1 VRRRHER
8 GTGHGRDIE
17 RLRVVAIDEVARP
30 AQVHEVGDLLGRH
43 ADDGNR
49 PVVAAA
55 ALGPSVFIGKIRASN
70 IC

>member
-8 GTGHGRDIE
+8 GTSHGRDIE

-43 ADDGNR
+43 AGDGNR

-55 ALGPSVFIGKIRASN
+55 LGPSVFTGKIRASN